1 MVKNGRGKCGAELV
15 EELAR
20 EETTG
25 PFIDSGPLLT
35 REYGNF
41 NKWPQ
46 VLRSITEKT
55 KVTFSSRGPFIF
67 IWPYVGLYVG
77 KFTLATLK

>member
-15 EELAR
+15 EELAQ

-25 PFIDSGPLLT
+25 PFIDSGPPLT

-41 NKWPQ
+41 SKWPQ
-46 VLRSITEKT
+46 VLPSITEKT
-55 KVTFSSRGPFIF
+55 KGTFSSRGPFIF
-67 IWPYVGLYVG
+67 IWPYCGLPVGQS
-77 KFTLATLK
+77 TLATLK